1 MFNDAI
7 NDTHRYKDDFT
18 DNVKDGAFAKSFPVD
33 VIEKILDEEH
43 DLQRACDE
51 GRQKIMQIDRLLSE
65 LRSMV

>member
-7 NDTHRYKDDFT
+7 NDTHRYKDEFI

-43 DLQRACDE
+43 DLQSAYDE
-51 GRQKIMQIDRLLSE
+51 GLQKKMQIDSLLGK